1 MNTWPFAISTILI
14 ILLPFVLAIALRRR
28 RPVPWLYFIVGV
40 FTFLGARIVHL
51 LLNELLYRVGVL
63 PEEMPEGI
71 TLVVT
76 AVVLGLSAALTEEL
90 ARVVGYKLFP
100 KARRFRDGVMMG
112 LGHGGV
118 EAIIV
123 GVLLAAGVSALWN
136 LDPTALLPQGATAG
150 DYATL
155 EKQLELI
162 DQSALIALAPLV
174 ERVIAMGAQITFSV
188 LVLTAFARSQ
198 WLYLLVAILYH
209 TVFNAVAVLGSIQFE
224 NPWIVELLLFLLILP
239 GLFWLFR
246 QRSSEPEDTPASN
259 RGWRDELKVF
269 WSSCRKEL
277 QFQWRTKRVLIVVAI
292 FLVFGMLSPVIAK
305 FTPELISGLE
315 EAAAFAEL
323 IPEPSVIDSIN
334 QYVSNLTQFGFI
346 LVILLGMNAVAGEK
360 EKGTAAMVLSK
371 PIPRWSFILSKY
383 IAQGLVYLLA
393 ISLAGL
399 AAYYYTIYLFDGL
412 QFAGFALANFL
423 LYLWLMIFAAVSLLG
438 SSIGKTTAAAAG
450 ISLLAGIILLL
461 SGAIPRYGS
470 LFSSGLVN
478 WATASS
484 LNFEG
489 AANGGALAMSL
500 GLILLM
506 LVGAIA
512 SIEEQEI

>member
-40 FTFLGARIVHL
+40 FTFLGAQIVHL
-51 LLNELLYRVGVL
+51 LLNELLYKVGVL
-63 PEEMPEGI
+63 PEEMPKGGA
-71 TLVVT
+71 LVVT
-76 AVVLGLSAALTEEL
+76 AVVLGLTAALTEEL

-136 LDPTALLPQGATAG
+136 LDSTGFLPQGAAAE

-155 EKQLELI
+155 ERQLELI
-162 DQSALIALAPLV
+162 DQSEFIALAPLV
-174 ERVIAMGAQITFSV
+174 ERVIALGAQITFSV
-188 LVLTAFARSQ
+188 LVLTAVARSK

-209 TVFNAVAVLGSIQFE
+209 TVLDAVSVLGSSRFE
-224 NPWIVELLLFLLILP
+224 DPWIVELLLFLLILP

-246 QRSSEPEDTPASN
+246 QRSSDPVETPTSI
-259 RGWRDELKVF
+259 RSWRDELKVF
-269 WSSCRKEL
+269 WSSCRKEFK
-277 QFQWRTKRVLIVVAI
+277 FQWRTKRVLIVVAI
-292 FLVFGMLSPVIAK
+292 FLVFGMLSPVLAK
-305 FTPELISGLE
+305 FTPELIAGLE
-315 EAAAFAEL
+315 ETAAFADL

-383 IAQGLVYLLA
+383 IAQGSVYLLA
-393 ISLAGL
+393 ITLAGL
-399 AAYYYTIYLFDGL
+399 AAYYYTSYLFDGL
-412 QFAGFALANFL
+412 LFAGFALANFL
-423 LYLWLMIFAAVSLLG
+423 LYLWLMTFAAMSLLG

-450 ISLLAGIILLL
+450 ISLLGGIIMLV
-461 SGAIPRYGS
+461 SGAIPRYGP
-470 LFSSGLVN
+470 LFTSGLVN
-478 WATASS
+478 WATTAS
-484 LNFEG
+484 LNIEG

-512 SIEEQEI
+512 AIEEQEI

>member
-209 TVFNAVAVLGSIQFE
+209 TALDAVAVMGSIQIE

-246 QRSSEPEDTPASN
+246 Q
-259 RGWRDELKVF
+259 
-269 WSSCRKEL
+269 
-277 QFQWRTKRVLIVVAI
+277 
-292 FLVFGMLSPVIAK
+292 M
-305 FTPELISGLE
+305 
-315 EAAAFAEL
+315 
-323 IPEPSVIDSIN
+323 
-334 QYVSNLTQFGFI
+334 
-346 LVILLGMNAVAGEK
+346 
-360 EKGTAAMVLSK
+360 
-371 PIPRWSFILSKY
+371 
-383 IAQGLVYLLA
+383 
-393 ISLAGL
+393 
-399 AAYYYTIYLFDGL
+399 
-412 QFAGFALANFL
+412 
-423 LYLWLMIFAAVSLLG
+423 
-438 SSIGKTTAAAAG
+438 
-450 ISLLAGIILLL
+450 
-461 SGAIPRYGS
+461 
-470 LFSSGLVN
+470 
-478 WATASS
+478 
-484 LNFEG
+484 
-489 AANGGALAMSL
+489 
-500 GLILLM
+500 
-506 LVGAIA
+506 
-512 SIEEQEI
+512 